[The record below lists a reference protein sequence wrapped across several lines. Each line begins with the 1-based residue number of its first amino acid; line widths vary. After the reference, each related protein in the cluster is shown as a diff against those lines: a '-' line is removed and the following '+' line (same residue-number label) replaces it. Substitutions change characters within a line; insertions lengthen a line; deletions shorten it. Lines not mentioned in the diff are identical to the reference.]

1 MASIIAKVS
10 KSLKGIDFP
19 ADRRKVVEQAKRN
32 MAPNDVLDALNHIP
46 DQNYDSMAGVWHA
59 VGQNRY

>member
-19 ADRRKVVEQAKRN
+19 ADRRKVVEQAKKN
-32 MAPNDVLDALNHIP
+32 SAPNDVINVLNHIP
-46 DQNYDSMAGVWHA
+46 DQEYDSMAGVWHA
-59 VGQNRY
+59 VGQNK